1 MKSHDRSKPSRIN
14 IRSVRS
20 TLPRF
25 YLSYVCSCHGRK
37 RIEAAMPA
45 SSISHCAQTMTSR
58 TSSFSCIMTKK
69 LLLPPRAHLM
79 FNVKHAPE
87 MRDVMSIVNHYMF
100 YGTRNPTRKL
110 TLLLSSSTRCL
121 GGGRPHLGQAISRF
135 AETKTI
141 HFATT
146 LTSPWATLQR
156 QNPPCP

>member
-1 MKSHDRSKPSRIN
+1 MTDRTIPNQYTFGKIHTSK
-14 IRSVRS
+14 V
-20 TLPRF
+20 LPII
-25 YLSYVCSCHGRK
+25 C
-37 RIEAAMPA
+37 
-45 SSISHCAQTMTSR
+45 
-58 TSSFSCIMTKK
+58 
-69 LLLPPRAHLM
+69 LLLPWKEANRGRHARLVDLSLCSDDDIEDLVLFSYHDQDPLVRAHLM
-79 FNVKHAPE
+79 FNVKHALE

-135 AETKTI
+135 AETRTI